1 MLAEV
6 HRLVHLCVIKTLS
19 IKHIAIKRCTAQCTF

>member
-6 HRLVHLCVIKTLS
+6 HHPVHLCKCKTLS
-19 IKHIAIKRCTAQCTF
+19 IKHIAIKRCTAQCTS